1 MRPVVCLGRV
11 HATLC
16 AFAGNLAEQV
26 LEVVEPVGKPVVG
39 MDVSGEG
46 AEVGRG
52 GGIGIENVDYCV
64 LPSVVGKQTANSMV
78 VCGRL

>member
-1 MRPVVCLGRV
+1 M
-11 HATLC
+11 
-16 AFAGNLAEQV
+16 
-26 LEVVEPVGKPVVG
+26 VEPVGKPVVG